1 MTDDRRPRPLNLDD
15 PVEYLTPPDQALWA
29 LRFYGLEKTAPVPG
43 GSSPLPEKVK
53 RSQHSSAHRRK
64 RAPR

>member
-1 MTDDRRPRPLNLDD
+1 MIAVHVRSI
-15 PVEYLTPPDQALWA
+15 LTTRSNISRPPDQALWA

-64 RAPR
+64 RGRR